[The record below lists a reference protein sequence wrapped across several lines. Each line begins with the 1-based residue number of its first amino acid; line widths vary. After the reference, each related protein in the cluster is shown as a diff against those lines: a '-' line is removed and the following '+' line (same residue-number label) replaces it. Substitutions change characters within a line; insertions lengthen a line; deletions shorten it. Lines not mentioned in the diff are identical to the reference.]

1 MNLKDLHDLEKKYNN
16 RNINVFLRCDL
27 NITENDLS
35 RIYLSIPTIK
45 QLIGFKFINKIIIC
59 THLGRPNL
67 RDNEFSL
74 INRVHPELEK
84 ILDKNIE
91 FIKYDEKLEFESFK
105 KSKNKIFLL
114 ENIRFFNG
122 EKENDFQLSS
132 ALASLC
138 DVYVND
144 AFGSSHRNHSSVYGI
159 SLIMDSYAGNLLKKE
174 FSILDSLFSTTSGK
188 LVLILGGAKID
199 DKVGILV
206 NLIDKVEKV
215 IVGGGMIAN
224 FLTNNLND
232 RLNEIYKKNIEK
244 FYIPEDLLVS
254 ENFSKN
260 STTKTIFSENFDDS
274 LKILDIGKKSL
285 SSIEIILKEMETV
298 LWNGSMGVF
307 EWEHCSIGTKGLI
320 NILSSNKKLK
330 SYAGGGSTIEAI
342 NNFGKFSSFEH
353 VSSGG
358 GAFLEML
365 EKGILPSI
373 KNLLKDE

>member
-74 INRVHPELEK
+74 INRVHPKLEK

-159 SLIMDSYAGNLLKKE
+159 SLIMDSYAGYLLKKE

>member
-159 SLIMDSYAGNLLKKE
+159 SLIMDSYAGYLLKKE

-232 RLNEIYKKNIEK
+232 RLNEIYKKNIKK

>member
-1 MNLKDLHDLEKKYNN
+1 MNLKDLHDLEKKYRN

-159 SLIMDSYAGNLLKKE
+159 SLIMDSYAGYLLKKE

-373 KNLLKDE
+373 ENLLKDE

>member
-1 MNLKDLHDLEKKYNN
+1 MKLKDLHDLEKKYCN
-16 RNINVFLRCDL
+16 RKVNVFLRCDL

-45 QLIGFKFINKIIIC
+45 KLINFKFINKIILC
-59 THLGRPNL
+59 SHLGRPNS

-74 INRVHPELEK
+74 IKKVHPELEK
-84 ILDKNIE
+84 ILDTNIE
-91 FIKYDEKLEFESFK
+91 FIKYDENLEFESFK

-122 EKENDFQLSS
+122 EEENDFQLSS
-132 ALASLC
+132 SLASLC

-174 FSILDSLFSTTSGK
+174 LLILDSLFLNSSGK
-188 LVLILGGAKID
+188 LALILGGAKID
-199 DKVGILV
+199 DKVGILI
-206 NLIDKVEKV
+206 NLIDKVDKV

-232 RLNEIYKKNIEK
+232 QINEIYKKNIEK

-254 ENFSKN
+254 EDFSKN
-260 STTKTIFSENFDDS
+260 SATKTIFSENFDNS

-285 SSIEIILKEMETV
+285 TSIEIILKEMQTV

-307 EWEHCSIGTKGLI
+307 EWEHCNIGTKGLI

-342 NNFGKFSSFEH
+342 NNFGEFSSFEH

-365 EKGILPSI
+365 EKGTLTSI

>member
-105 KSKNKIFLL
+105 ESKNKIFLL

-159 SLIMDSYAGNLLKKE
+159 SLIMDSYAGYLLKKE

-358 GAFLEML
+358 GAFLETL

>member
-159 SLIMDSYAGNLLKKE
+159 SLIMDSYAGYLLKKE

-373 KNLLKDE
+373 ENLLKDE

>member
-1 MNLKDLHDLEKKYNN
+1 MKLKDLHDLEKKYCN
-16 RNINVFLRCDL
+16 RKVNVFLRCDL
-27 NITENDLS
+27 NITENYLS
-35 RIYLSIPTIK
+35 RIYLSVPTIK
-45 QLIGFKFINKIIIC
+45 KLISFKFINKIIIC
-59 THLGRPNL
+59 SHLGRPNS
-67 RDNEFSL
+67 RDDEFSL
-74 INRVHPELEK
+74 IKKVHPELEK
-84 ILDKNIE
+84 ILDTNIE
-91 FIKYDEKLEFESFK
+91 FIKYDENLEFESFK

-122 EKENDFQLSS
+122 EEENDFQLSS
-132 ALASLC
+132 SLASLC

-159 SLIMDSYAGNLLKKE
+159 SLIMDSYAGTLLKKE
-174 FSILDSLFSTTSGK
+174 LLILDSLFLNSSGK
-188 LVLILGGAKID
+188 LALILGGAKID
-199 DKVGILV
+199 DKVGILI
-206 NLIDKVEKV
+206 NLIDKVDKV

-232 RLNEIYKKNIEK
+232 QINEIYKKNIEK

-254 ENFSKN
+254 EDFSKN
-260 STTKTIFSENFDDS
+260 SATKTIFSENFDNS
-274 LKILDIGKKSL
+274 LKILDIGEKSL
-285 SSIEIILKEMETV
+285 TSIEIILKEMQTV

-307 EWEHCSIGTKGLI
+307 EWEHCNIGTIGLI

-342 NNFGKFSSFEH
+342 NNFGEFSSFEH

-365 EKGILPSI
+365 EKGTLTSI

>member
-159 SLIMDSYAGNLLKKE
+159 SLIMDSYAGYLLKKE
-174 FSILDSLFSTTSGK
+174 FSILDSIFSTTSGK

-373 KNLLKDE
+373 ENLLKDE

>member
-105 KSKNKIFLL
+105 ESKNKIFLL

-159 SLIMDSYAGNLLKKE
+159 SLIMDSYAGYLLKKE

>member
-159 SLIMDSYAGNLLKKE
+159 SLIMDSYAGYLLKKE